1 MIIEYNS
8 KKNNVWLYVQKKLI
22 FDINFTYNHAI
33 LTGNTEN
40 SK

>member
-1 MIIEYNS
+1 MYDFTC
-8 KKNNVWLYVQKKLI
+8 KKTLI